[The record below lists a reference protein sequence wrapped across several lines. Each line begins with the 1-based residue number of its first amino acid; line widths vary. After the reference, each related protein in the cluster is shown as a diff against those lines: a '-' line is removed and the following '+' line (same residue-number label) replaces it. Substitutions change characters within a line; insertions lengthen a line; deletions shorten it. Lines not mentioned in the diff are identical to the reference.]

1 MNRKVPEGCSE
12 SKNAGWKS
20 NRVADDLHPDGG
32 RRLMR
37 RPLRRRA
44 PRLRCRRAPQ
54 LRNRRSVVPAP
65 ASRACTVPR
74 PSSSRP
80 TFRRRAFS
88 TGERGPRR
96 RRARSGL
103 PPGPHGSDQRPAPS
117 AECCSSATRR
127 YGQLSPT
134 PQTPQGPNAR
144 GRHRT
149 HEVAIDRKPGHELLV
164 AAVRF
169 SGDSGGG
176 PATLQ
181 RRRSGAAQL
190 NGPPTWSGET
200 PRLGGVLHEFAFF
213 AALAAGIVLVALVSD
228 ARAQV
233 ASCLYAA
240 TLAAM
245 FGASA
250 LYHRVR
256 WSSASVRVW
265 IRWLDRSAIFLF
277 IAGTY
282 TPFALLAFH
291 GALAT
296 TLLALVWVG
305 AAAGL
310 LLNLAWVDAPTW
322 LAALVYLALGWVGV
336 VALPKLFSSVGLAVS
351 VLVLVGGGLY
361 T

>member
-1 MNRKVPEGCSE
+1 MTRSVGHANARPQAMRSAPPATTRPTYPDEPES
-12 SKNAGWKS
+12 AGGMLGVEKCG
-20 NRVADDLHPDGG
+20 LEH
-32 RRLMR
+32 
-37 RPLRRRA
+37 
-44 PRLRCRRAPQ
+44 LRCRRAPQ

-117 AECCSSATRR
+117 AERCSSATRR

-149 HEVAIDRKPGHELLV
+149 HEVAINRKPGHELLV

-181 RRRSGAAQL
+181 RRR
-190 NGPPTWSGET
+190 
-200 PRLGGVLHEFAFF
+200 RL
-213 AALAAGIVLVALVSD
+213 
-228 ARAQV
+228 R
-233 ASCLYAA
+233 
-240 TLAAM
+240 
-245 FGASA
+245 
-250 LYHRVR
+250 
-256 WSSASVRVW
+256 SS
-265 IRWLDRSAIFLF
+265 
-277 IAGTY
+277 
-282 TPFALLAFH
+282 
-291 GALAT
+291 
-296 TLLALVWVG
+296 
-305 AAAGL
+305 
-310 LLNLAWVDAPTW
+310 
-322 LAALVYLALGWVGV
+322 
-336 VALPKLFSSVGLAVS
+336 
-351 VLVLVGGGLY
+351 
-361 T
+361 